1 MSDDSLTN
9 SAGNTPTSA
18 TPQRPKIKL
27 GEKIAFCV
35 GEVYGGGGV
44 VLLDAFFFTYATLIA
59 GINPAVVG
67 IIGMVARFW
76 DAFTDPLM
84 GAISDNT
91 RTKIGRRRPY
101 IIASAGLIILGLVLL
116 FMPIM
121 NLSEGGKIGYLIFAY
136 LLYGVIST
144 IFNVPYL
151 SLTSEISEN
160 VKERSNMNMVRLIVS
175 AIAGA
180 VCFLV
185 PDTLIGLLNDGKV
198 TSTGL
203 CFIVSIG
210 FGLFFGIPT
219 LCTGLFTKERT
230 PLPDSRTKF
239 SFKNFGN
246 TFKLKCFRR
255 LLGMYVFSFTC
266 NAILSN
272 LLIIFCFNVSGGFN
286 PKILGLFGLATA
298 VYVVMLVA
306 AGVMMPLVLIM
317 LNKKVPKPVIMMIGI
332 PLFIIGGVWFAFFPS
347 SANPYLMLVPAAIA
361 GVGFGL
367 VQSIPWLTFP
377 DVVDVAELKSQD
389 RNPGAYNGMMTF
401 SKKLASGLAVFLI
414 GVSLEGAGYN
424 SLLKTSAL
432 QPASAVTGM
441 RYILGISIPLLLAAA
456 FICAWRIKITTK
468 KSERVRYFIDKQ
480 RAGEF
485 DTLTDEERS
494 EFDELA
500 KELF

>member
-175 AIAGA
+175 A
-180 VCFLV
+180 
-185 PDTLIGLLNDGKV
+185 
-198 TSTGL
+198 
-203 CFIVSIG
+203 
-210 FGLFFGIPT
+210 
-219 LCTGLFTKERT
+219 
-230 PLPDSRTKF
+230 
-239 SFKNFGN
+239 
-246 TFKLKCFRR
+246 
-255 LLGMYVFSFTC
+255 
-266 NAILSN
+266 
-272 LLIIFCFNVSGGFN
+272 
-286 PKILGLFGLATA
+286 
-298 VYVVMLVA
+298 
-306 AGVMMPLVLIM
+306 
-317 LNKKVPKPVIMMIGI
+317 
-332 PLFIIGGVWFAFFPS
+332 
-347 SANPYLMLVPAAIA
+347 
-361 GVGFGL
+361 
-367 VQSIPWLTFP
+367 
-377 DVVDVAELKSQD
+377 
-389 RNPGAYNGMMTF
+389 
-401 SKKLASGLAVFLI
+401 
-414 GVSLEGAGYN
+414 
-424 SLLKTSAL
+424 
-432 QPASAVTGM
+432 
-441 RYILGISIPLLLAAA
+441 
-456 FICAWRIKITTK
+456 
-468 KSERVRYFIDKQ
+468 
-480 RAGEF
+480 
-485 DTLTDEERS
+485 
-494 EFDELA
+494 
-500 KELF
+500 